1 MTDTTSTPRFVRAR
15 SAPGATPAAVPPRR
29 RTMAAGVL
37 AAVAV
42 LAGVIAMS
50 VNAPMED
57 PFERDARVLITTF
70 GLGMAVLGAAVALV
84 PFRRGEPWAWCVLW
98 AWPVFFVA
106 HVVTLGTVVPDA
118 VLAVVTAAA
127 LLAGRPSR
135 PEAA

>member
-1 MTDTTSTPRFVRAR
+1 
-15 SAPGATPAAVPPRR
+15 
-29 RTMAAGVL
+29 VL

-70 GLGMAVLGAAVALV
+70 GVGMAVLAAVVALV
-84 PFRRGEPWAWCVLW
+84 PFRHGEPWAWWVLW

-106 HVVTLGTVVPDA
+106 HVVALGTVVPDA
-118 VLAVVTAAA
+118 VLAVMTAAA

-135 PEAA
+135 R